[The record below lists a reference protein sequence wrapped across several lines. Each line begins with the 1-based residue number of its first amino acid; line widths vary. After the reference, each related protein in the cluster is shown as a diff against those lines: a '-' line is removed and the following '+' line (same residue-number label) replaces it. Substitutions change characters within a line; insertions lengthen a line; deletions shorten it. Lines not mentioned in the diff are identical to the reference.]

1 MEIYDN
7 AKITQKLPAGMLAG
21 APAGLSAA
29 APAAMPALAEPKLCA
44 TIDINQT
51 QASGLVQVIEEDL
64 RKNGL
69 LRGGA

>member
-1 MEIYDN
+1 
-7 AKITQKLPAGMLAG
+7 
-21 APAGLSAA
+21 
-29 APAAMPALAEPKLCA
+29 MPALAEPKLCA